1 LINRKNIDASPEAV
15 RKTGKAFLIGF
26 SIIGSVLF
34 LAHSGWFRFDFAAG
48 LESNG
53 WRWFVGLGAGL
64 FVLSRVAYPI
74 MKPIH
79 IGWMTLAFAL
89 GWFNTRLLLGVFYYL
104 ILTPI
109 GVLMRLFGK
118 DLIDQRIDKSATSYW
133 KKRDLDKFDPKHITR
148 TF

>member
-1 LINRKNIDASPEAV
+1 MTSKMKIDSSPEAV

-26 SIIGSVLF
+26 GIIGTVLF
-34 LAHSGWFRFDFAAG
+34 TASSGWFRFDFAQG
-48 LESNG
+48 LQSNG
-53 WRWFVGLGAGL
+53 WKWFVGAGL
-64 FVLSRVAYPI
+64 VLFILSRVAYPI

-89 GWFNTRLLLGVFYYL
+89 GWFNTRLLLGIFFYL
-104 ILTPI
+104 VLTPI

-118 DLIDQRIDKSATSYW
+118 DLLDQRIDKNAPSYW
-133 KKRDLDKFDPKHITR
+133 KKRDLSKFDPKHATR

>member
-1 LINRKNIDASPEAV
+1 MIEKLKIDSSPEAV

-26 SIIGSVLF
+26 SIIGAVLLIANSGWLRF
-34 LAHSGWFRFDFAAG
+34 DLAHGVQSVA
-48 LESNG
+48 
-53 WRWFVGLGAGL
+53 WRWFVGLGIGL
-64 FVLSRVAYPI
+64 FVLSRVSYPL

-79 IGWMTLAFAL
+79 IGWMTLAFVL

-109 GVLMRLFGK
+109 GVLMRLLGK
-118 DLIDQRIDKSATSYW
+118 DLLDQKIDRRAESYW
-133 KKRDLDKFDPKHITR
+133 KKRDLSKFDPKHATR

>member
-1 LINRKNIDASPEAV
+1 
-15 RKTGKAFLIGF
+15 
-26 SIIGSVLF
+26 
-34 LAHSGWFRFDFAAG
+34 
-48 LESNG
+48 
-53 WRWFVGLGAGL
+53 
-64 FVLSRVAYPI
+64 

-89 GWFNTRLLLGVFYYL
+89 GWFNTRLLLGIFFYL

-118 DLIDQRIDKSATSYW
+118 DLLDQRIDKRATTYW
-133 KKRDLDKFDPKHITR
+133 KKRDLSTFDPKHATR

>member
-1 LINRKNIDASPEAV
+1 MTSTLKIDSSPDAV

-26 SIIGSVLF
+26 GIIAAVL
-34 LAHSGWFRFDFAAG
+34 LMAHSGWFRFDFAQG
-48 LESNG
+48 LQSSG
-53 WRWFVGLGAGL
+53 WKWFLGLGVGLFL
-64 FVLSRVAYPI
+64 LSRVAYPL

-89 GWFNTRLLLGVFYYL
+89 GWFNTRLLLALFFYL

-109 GVLMRLFGK
+109 GVVMRLLGV
-118 DLIDQRIDKSATSYW
+118 DLIDQKIDRQAQSYW
-133 KKRDLDKFDPKHITR
+133 KKRDLSKFDPKHVTR